1 MEKVPKAE
9 MCHTFKKDGKLKNF
23 RKLTFILYITKR
35 TAVGDCP
42 YNLKKVKTEYLSK
55 KIYSFSFM

>member
-1 MEKVPKAE
+1 MVMEKVSKAE

-23 RKLTFILYITKR
+23 RKLTKR

-42 YNLKKVKTEYLSK
+42 YNLKKC
-55 KIYSFSFM
+55 